1 MSAGFTLPLT
11 TKQFQDHPAAHH
23 DPADDQRAE
32 APLVHPDIG
41 PGAQAGDAFSDPC
54 EQTILTEGLSY
65 SSAGRSSRSCSLNFS
80 RTCTPGPRMN
90 ELCATALPERGKNRR
105 GGNDGHLALLQP
117 CAECW
122 EF

>member
-41 PGAQAGDAFSDPC
+41 PCAEACNAFSDPC
-54 EQTILTEGLSY
+54 EQTILTEGLSQHVGFT
-65 SSAGRSSRSCSLNFS
+65 SLRDRHEARTDGGFRAGRRATKKSRCVGKVSVYKEADLGGQNGN
-80 RTCTPGPRMN
+80 PG
-90 ELCATALPERGKNRR
+90 L
-105 GGNDGHLALLQP
+105 
-117 CAECW
+117 
-122 EF
+122 